1 MTHTSRKTIPY
12 DEIFAAQSPALCDA
26 GQERLREARVHT
38 VGAGR
43 AGGALNF
50 FLAGAG
56 VGALSSNDPQAVE
69 PDNLNTFAFS
79 SADIGAK
86 KVKALKHRMAL
97 RENSTFR
104 WLALPIQADEVDAF
118 IQAADLVICCA
129 NTVPGRLVTEEKAIR
144 YGKPMMQVAAFDGR
158 DCLGGLISVRL
169 LENSWSACA
178 GCYLDPNRN
187 WSPTGTLLSTV
198 TSALAALAANMAV
211 AILSGV
217 HTQVFREKNLFYVD
231 LETYA
236 IEALAVQKRK
246 GCPLCGKSM
255 EMSND

>member
-86 KVKALKHRMAL
+86 KGKALKHQMAL
-97 RENSTFR
+97 REHSTCR
-104 WLALPIQADEVDAF
+104 WLAFPIQSAEVDAW
-118 IQAADLVICCA
+118 IDAPELDL
-129 NTVPGRLVTEEKAIR
+129 R
-144 YGKPMMQVAAFDGR
+144 
-158 DCLGGLISVRL
+158 
-169 LENSWSACA
+169 SA
-178 GCYLDPNRN
+178 
-187 WSPTGTLLSTV
+187 T
-198 TSALAALAANMAV
+198 
-211 AILSGV
+211 
-217 HTQVFREKNLFYVD
+217 H
-231 LETYA
+231 
-236 IEALAVQKRK
+236 
-246 GCPLCGKSM
+246 
-255 EMSND
+255 